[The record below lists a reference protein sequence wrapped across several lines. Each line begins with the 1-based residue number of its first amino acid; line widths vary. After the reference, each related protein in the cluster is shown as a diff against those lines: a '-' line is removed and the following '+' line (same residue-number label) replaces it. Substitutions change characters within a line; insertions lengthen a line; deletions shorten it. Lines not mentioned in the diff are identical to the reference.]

1 MNEIGFNILR
11 RAQDNAKEVDK
22 LSAFFK
28 ERGVDLKEVQCN
40 PERYTDI
47 IRQYSKMCIN
57 EGLFEESREHLQLE
71 FNKLCE
77 YHQRNE
83 EILTKEFMV
92 IAKEIIL
99 TMPKE
104 LI

>member
-1 MNEIGFNILR
+1 MNMNQIGFNILR

-22 LSAFFK
+22 LSAFFN
-28 ERGVDLKEVQCN
+28 ERGVQLKEVRLN
-40 PERYTDI
+40 PDRYLDVI
-47 IRQYSKMCIN
+47 KQYSKECIN
-57 EGLFEESREHLQLE
+57 EGLFEESRERLQLE

-83 EILTKEFMV
+83 EELTREFMG

-99 TMPKE
+99 EMPE
-104 LI
+104 D

>member
-1 MNEIGFNILR
+1 MNMNQIGFNILR

-22 LSAFFK
+22 LSAFFN
-28 ERGVDLKEVQCN
+28 ERGVQLKEVRLN
-40 PERYTDI
+40 PDRYLDMI
-47 IRQYSKMCIN
+47 KQYSKACIN

-83 EILTKEFMV
+83 EELTREFMG

-99 TMPKE
+99 EMPE
-104 LI
+104 D

>member
-1 MNEIGFNILR
+1 MNQIGFNILR

-22 LSAFFK
+22 LSAFFS
-28 ERGVDLKEVQCN
+28 ERGVQLKDVRLN
-40 PERYTDI
+40 PDRYADMI
-47 IRQYSKMCIN
+47 KQYSKACIN
-57 EGLFEESREHLQLE
+57 RGLFEESRDRLQLE

-83 EILTKEFMV
+83 EELTKEFIG

-99 TMPKE
+99 AMPE
-104 LI
+104 E